1 MSKGAIKKERTNL
14 PGDFIVCGKSFAA
27 CETLAHNGISVL
39 NCWQFL
45 LSCDFYQHNFVL
57 LLFTAGGAT
66 YFGNLYHC
74 FLNT

>member
-14 PGDFIVCGKSFAA
+14 PGDFIVYGKSFAA

-57 LLFTAGGAT
+57 
-66 YFGNLYHC
+66 
-74 FLNT
+74 